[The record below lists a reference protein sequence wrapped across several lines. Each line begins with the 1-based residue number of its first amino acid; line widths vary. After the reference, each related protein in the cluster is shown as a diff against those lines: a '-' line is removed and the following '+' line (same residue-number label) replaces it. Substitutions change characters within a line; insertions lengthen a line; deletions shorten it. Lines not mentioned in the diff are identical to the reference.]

1 MNIVGNVDIGFLDF
15 FDVHVLEGHDAHGL
29 DETAGTVDIPYPC
42 VSQLHI
48 EIHVLTSGT
57 HVEIDL
63 IRQVE
68 ATLSLHHI
76 GEQLDDVTVFPIQRE
91 FGVGFVIVE
100 ILGTHACLLTHF
112 PYRVCGRGPA
122 YATMLPLRACVLPD
136 RTASCFPLRD
146 CGACSS
152 AYRRGARPVARLAVR
167 PPASGPG
174 TARHSSWRRLPH
186 HAVPARVPA
195 CSAGWRWNARAR
207 TALP

>member
-1 MNIVGNVDIGFLDF
+1 MCSCSIFYQPQANKTHDGKVTSLNFCYALYEQCATPRRKMTECRALSIQAVSDDCLSVNIVGNVDIGFLDF

-100 ILGTHACLLTHF
+100 ILGTCLLYTS
-112 PYRVCGRGPA
+112 PSPRDRG
-122 YATMLPLRACVLPD
+122 
-136 RTASCFPLRD
+136 
-146 CGACSS
+146 
-152 AYRRGARPVARLAVR
+152 
-167 PPASGPG
+167 
-174 TARHSSWRRLPH
+174 
-186 HAVPARVPA
+186 
-195 CSAGWRWNARAR
+195 
-207 TALP
+207 